1 MGKLHYFDLYFIY
14 YLAASYAMT
23 YQTNFNSLSGSSIS
37 REILDLKKIGINGN
51 MNFFYSE
58 TIYVRIIKDKLD
70 KKECEISNK
79 IEL

>member
-1 MGKLHYFDLYFIY
+1 
-14 YLAASYAMT
+14 MT

-79 IEL
+79 IELWFAQSI

>member
-1 MGKLHYFDLYFIY
+1 
-14 YLAASYAMT
+14 MT

-58 TIYVRIIKDKLD
+58 TIYTRIIRDKLD

-79 IEL
+79 IELRFAQSI